1 MNGSPRRAELALAA
15 GGLGVGVGEFAI
27 MGLLPNVADDLGI
40 SIPQAGHV
48 ISAYA
53 LGVVVGSPIIA
64 VLAARLARRMLLLAL
79 MLAAAVPPA
88 PDRSAAW
95 LSSSPILARCKLK
108 GARPRTPQASTWTV

>member
-79 MLAAAVPPA
+79 MTMFVLGNVASALAPS
-88 PDRSAAW
+88 DAW
-95 LSSSPILARCKLK
+95 LIALRFLTGLPH
-108 GARPRTPQASTWTV
+108 